1 MSEGAGA
8 ASAPI
13 TWDDFVKVD
22 VRVGRI
28 VAVEPFP
35 EARTPAYKL
44 RVDFGELGERR
55 SSAQITTRYRAEE
68 LAGRLVVAV
77 VNVPPKRVA
86 GFLSEV
92 LVLGVYAAEDD
103 VVLLQP
109 DQDVAPGR
117 RVA

>member
-1 MSEGAGA
+1 MSGAAGA
-8 ASAPI
+8 TAAPI

-28 VAVEPFP
+28 VAAEPFA
-35 EARTPAYKL
+35 EARNPAYKL
-44 RVDFGELGERR
+44 RLDFGELGERR
-55 SSAQITTRYRAEE
+55 SSAQITKRYRAEE

-77 VNVPPKRVA
+77 VNFPPKRIA

-92 LVLGVYAAEDD
+92 LVLGVYAAEGD

-109 DQDVAPGR
+109 DQEVAPGQ
-117 RVA
+117 RVG